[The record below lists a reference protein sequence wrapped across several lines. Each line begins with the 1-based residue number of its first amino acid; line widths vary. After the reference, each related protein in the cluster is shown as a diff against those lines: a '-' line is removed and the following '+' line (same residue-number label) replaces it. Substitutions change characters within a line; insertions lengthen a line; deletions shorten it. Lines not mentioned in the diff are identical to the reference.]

1 MNLDALTLALHGMKA
16 NRLRSALTTLGILI
30 GVAAVIIL
38 VAVGNGS
45 SILIQRQL
53 ESLGSNSLTVS
64 RNAVG
69 PGGANGTSQAG
80 TTARRI
86 DLDAADAANLSNPA
100 KAADVRDVAPIV
112 NASATASRGAS
123 SVTPE
128 VFIGT
133 TPNYAAIRNYHYTQG
148 GFFTQGDEV
157 ARRPVVVLGIRIVDA
172 LFGSGVQA
180 VGSQIDLD
188 HKRFRVVGVLTPGGA
203 EGLQDQDDLII
214 APLTAVQDAFTGTT
228 GFYNAIA
235 LDAPSRGRTD
245 AAQAEVETVLAGDHK
260 LSTANVNTTF
270 RVLNQTKLLST
281 SNQSNRIFT
290 TLLGVVAAIS
300 LLVGG
305 IGVMNIMLVTVTER
319 TREIGIRKA
328 IGARR
333 RDILSQ
339 FLAEAVLTTLAG
351 GLLGVA
357 AGLAG
362 SRIKIIGVTP
372 VVQPSSV
379 LLALA
384 VAVVVGLF
392 FGLYPANRAANLR
405 PIDALRHE

>member
-1 MNLDALTLALHGMKA
+1 VNLDSLSIALKGMSA

-53 ESLGSNSLTVS
+53 QSLGSNSLTVS
-64 RNAVG
+64 RNSVG
-69 PGGANGTSQAG
+69 PGGANGTSRAG
-80 TTARRI
+80 TASQRV
-86 DLDAADAANLSNPA
+86 DLAAADVASLTNPA
-100 KAADVRDVAPIV
+100 KAPDVRDVAPIV
-112 NASATASRGAS
+112 NAEAVASRAAS

-133 TPNYAAIRNYHYTQG
+133 TPNYAVVRNYHYSQG
-148 GFFTQGDEV
+148 GFFTQADEV
-157 ARRPVVVLGIRIVDA
+157 DRRRVVVLGMRIVEA
-172 LFGSGVQA
+172 LFGPGVQA
-180 VGSQIDLD
+180 VGSQIDLN
-188 HKRFRVVGVLTPGGA
+188 HNRFRVVGVLTAGGA

-214 APLTAVQDAFTGTT
+214 APLTAVQDTFTGTT

-235 LDAPSRGRTD
+235 LDAPSRSRTD
-245 AAQAEVETVLAGDHK
+245 AAQAQVEAILAANHK
-260 LSTANVNTTF
+260 LSPANVRTTF
-270 RVLNQTKLLST
+270 RVLNQTKLLTS
-281 SNQSNRIFT
+281 SNQSNKIFT

-333 RDILSQ
+333 RDILGQ
-339 FLAEAVLTTLAG
+339 FLAEAVMTTLAG

-357 AGLAG
+357 IGLVG
-362 SRIKIIGVTP
+362 SHIKIIGVTP
-372 VVQPSSV
+372 VVQLSSV
-379 LLALA
+379 VLALG

-392 FGLYPANRAANLR
+392 FGLYPANRAASLR

>member
-1 MNLDALTLALHGMKA
+1 MNLDAVALALHGMRA
-16 NRLRSALTTLGILI
+16 NRLRSSLTTLGILI

-45 SILIQRQL
+45 SILVQRQL

-64 RNAVG
+64 RNAIG
-69 PGGANGTSQAG
+69 PGGANGTSRAG
-80 TTARRI
+80 TASRRV
-86 DLDAADAANLSNPA
+86 DLDTADVANLSNPS
-100 KAADVRDVAPIV
+100 KAPDVKDVAPVV

-123 SVTPE
+123 SVAPE

-133 TPNYAAIRNYHYTQG
+133 TPNYTVIRNYHFTQG
-148 GFFTQGDEV
+148 GFFTEADET
-157 ARRPVVVLGIRIVDA
+157 ARRPVVVLGVRIADA

-188 HKRFRVVGVLTPGGA
+188 HRRFRVVGVLTPGGA

-228 GFYNAIA
+228 GFYDAIA
-235 LDAPSRGRTD
+235 LDAPTRSRTD
-245 AAQAEVETVLAGDHK
+245 AAQAEVEALLAADHK
-260 LSTANVNTTF
+260 LSPTNVTTTF

-305 IGVMNIMLVTVTER
+305 IGVMNVMLVTVTER

-357 AGLAG
+357 VGLAG
-362 SRIKIIGVTP
+362 SRVKIIGVEP
-372 VVQPSSV
+372 VVQPFSV
-379 LLALA
+379 LLALV

-392 FGLYPANRAANLR
+392 FGLYPANRAASLR
-405 PIDALRHE
+405 PIDARRHE